1 MTTYP
6 ISKIRSGEVAVRIE
20 NYEQYKK
27 LCEAVSDKWNNEKTY
42 CDKFEYYG
50 MYEGGT
56 TVTYITSTE
65 LVDRTLID
73 FHQIDWEEGKEVDWS
88 SIKNEDL
95 GKRLEK
101 WEEGKKEVIMDDE
114 KYLQVANNLIFKT
127 VSGKF
132 GLTSIDEHDQVDGYY
147 DTYKEAFFSLK
158 LIMQLKELSTLKA
171 ENERLSMRVAQLEME
186 AESTSNKYCES
197 LTDIAQLKLQLL
209 ESSKSS
215 QELSLKQ
222 RMAWELYV
230 AGFNHGI
237 ADKWTIAECYR
248 SANIFLNYKGGDD
261 EQ

>member
-1 MTTYP
+1 MTQTTYP
-6 ISKIRSGEVAVRIE
+6 ISKIRSGEIAVRIE

-73 FHQIDWEEGKEVDWS
+73 FQQIDWEEGKE
-88 SIKNEDL
+88 
-95 GKRLEK
+95 
-101 WEEGKKEVIMDDE
+101 EVIMDDE

-158 LIMQLKELSTLKA
+158 LIMQLKELTSLKA
-171 ENERLSMRVAQLEME
+171 ENERLKDEKKELRSDMENLKEASLNVAIKLVQ
-186 AESTSNKYCES
+186 
-197 LTDIAQLKLQLL
+197 QLKKIKVL
-209 ESSKSS
+209 ESSQSSQSS
-215 QELSLKQ
+215 QETELDRK
-222 RMAWELYV
+222 AWELHLQYQTMSPES
-230 AGFNHGI
+230 AYMYAKIFI
-237 ADKWTIAECYR
+237 DYR
-248 SANIFLNYKGGDD
+248 NSKGGKN
-261 EQ
+261 E